1 MVCLGYAESE
11 NNPVIGTRQAGG
23 SSHQRTLWS
32 DFRQRSNP
40 VCLAQGMARAI
51 KATQTTFQGLASLPV
66 TEVRGFTLGSVSVY
80 CNAGTPLHLV
90 MEVIWK
96 ASEQNSVV
104 CVECAQGLCESS
116 RS

>member
-80 CNAGTPLHLV
+80 CNVSTPSPLGDGQITPIILETHDL
-90 MEVIWK
+90 K
-96 ASEQNSVV
+96 GSND
-104 CVECAQGLCESS
+104 
-116 RS
+116 

>member
-40 VCLAQGMARAI
+40 VCPAQGMARAI
-51 KATQTTFQGLASLPV
+51 KATQTTCKGLASLPV
-66 TEVRGFTLGSVSVY
+66 TEVRDFTLGSESVY
-80 CNAGTPLHLV
+80 CNVSTPSPLGDGGY
-90 MEVIWK
+90 MEGERTK
-96 ASEQNSVV
+96 FGRV
-104 CVECAQGLCESS
+104 CRMHS
-116 RS
+116 RTV